1 MIEAPK
7 EPRTRLYDLESG
19 LQRTW
24 PTQGVAP
31 KAAPSAKWPY
41 VLALLVVLWY
51 ALSFTNGWAHIE
63 QIIPTTIIIG
73 LLLVLRTMDQIESRR
88 PKRVN
93 PRDN

>member
-24 PTQGVAP
+24 PKQGMTAKPVKP
-31 KAAPSAKWPY
+31 VKWPY
-41 VLALLVVLWY
+41 ALVLFVALWF
-51 ALSFTNGWAHIE
+51 ALSFMNGWAHIE

-88 PKRVN
+88 PKRLN